1 MRVDPS
7 VLTKLLSGA
16 FLYTSAE
23 LSLAIQ
29 ALGEVSEHP
38 ETKEESGGEQQDKRQ
53 KLKDL
58 LDRDTPNEM
67 GGLGVEVDVDVF
79 SHVSHLV
86 T

>member
-1 MRVDPS
+1 LRVGPS

-16 FLYTSAE
+16 VLDTSAE

-29 ALGEVSEHP
+29 ALAEVSERP
-38 ETKEESGGEQQDKRQ
+38 ETKEESGREQQDKRQ

-58 LDRDTPNEM
+58 LDRNTPNEM